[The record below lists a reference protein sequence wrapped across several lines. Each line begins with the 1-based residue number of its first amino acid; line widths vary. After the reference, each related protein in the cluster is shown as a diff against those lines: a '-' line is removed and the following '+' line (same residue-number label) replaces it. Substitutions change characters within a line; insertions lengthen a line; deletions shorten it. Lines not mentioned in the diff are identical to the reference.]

1 MGRLAVALQ
10 LLRCKMRPFSVLM
23 LASPLIA
30 SPFLLTPSFL
40 GAGSAAFITLGSTT
54 ITGAEVAPLLGLAS
68 LGAVVKGAALKGLK
82 LRAALSK
89 REAEGEEEVTGLLS
103 LLEKSEP
110 EDCFKRTF
118 CALAT
123 GEVVNWRM
131 TRLLNLLDEAEVK
144 QPHGPSGK
152 HPTGQRRPHD
162 KLLQA
167 AEYGATRNIAKCEAR
182 YQCTFSLA
190 EIEQLYQ
197 Q

>member
-40 GAGSAAFITLGSTT
+40 GAGTAAFITLGSTT
-54 ITGAEVAPLLGLAS
+54 ITVAEVAPLLGLAS
-68 LGAVVKGAALKGLK
+68 LGAVVKGAAIKGLK

-89 REAEGEEEVTGLLS
+89 REAEGADEEVDGFLS
-103 LLEKSEP
+103 LLKNVEP
-110 EDCFKRTF
+110 EDCYKRTF

-131 TRLLNLLDEAEVK
+131 TRLLNLLDEADVFEGSSSK
-144 QPHGPSGK
+144 SESEE
-152 HPTGQRRPHD
+152 RRPHD

-167 AEYGATRNIAKCEAR
+167 AEYGAARNIAKCETR

-190 EIEQLYQ
+190 EIERLYQ
-197 Q
+197 N